1 MRVVS
6 VRVRVTFFTSSR
18 SRRVAGRDGTAKT
31 RIEAEGF
38 RRLSLALVCLLCLA
52 ASASARS
59 LDVKIKVV
67 SVNPARIRVEGRRT
81 AGATAWSFRNVYGS
95 AVGLAERIENLI
107 LSDEN
112 GAEVVVRKLAPGE
125 FTAAKAATRFSYDL
139 KLDPPAFV
147 SDTPHVSWLTTD
159 RGLLMPGDI
168 LPLPL
173 TDAKVEIVLP
183 PGWNVSTVEANNGN
197 GMFEVTDAESAVF
210 FIGQGLR
217 ERNGRVGTMKFTLA
231 ITGVWAFSDDEA
243 EDSARDILKIYEE
256 MIGGIPRQHSM
267 LALLPPPQTAG
278 AGNLWNAE
286 TRGSTVVLVSGRLPS
301 KLAALAQL
309 DGSLSHELL
318 HLWIPNGLALDGEYD
333 WFYEGFTN
341 YQALRVGMR
350 RGQLTFQDYLNALG
364 QAFDAYKSARG
375 AKEISL
381 LEASKRRWA
390 NSTSL
395 VYHKGMLV
403 ALLYDLIL
411 MRQPGGK
418 SSLSD
423 VYRELFRL
431 YGKGGKREEA
441 NHSVVELLSGM
452 TGMRDFVEHYVTGE
466 SEIILG
472 PLIEASGLRIE
483 PGGVRTHVGVAES
496 LDRRQRES
504 LRKLGYN
511 GRPDSEARKLHEQ
524 MKRRLPK

>member
-1 MRVVS
+1 M
-6 VRVRVTFFTSSR
+6 
-18 SRRVAGRDGTAKT
+18 
-31 RIEAEGF
+31 
-38 RRLSLALVCLLCLA
+38 
-52 ASASARS
+52 
-59 LDVKIKVV
+59 DVKIKVV
-67 SVNPARIRVEGRRT
+67 SVSPARIRVEGRR
-81 AGATAWSFRNVYGS
+81 AERATAWSFRNFYGS
-95 AVGLAERIENLI
+95 AVGLAERIENLV
-107 LSDEN
+107 LSDES
-112 GAEVVVRKLAPGE
+112 GAEVAAQKLAPGE

-147 SDTPHVSWLTTD
+147 SDASHVSWLTTD

-173 TDAKVEIVLP
+173 AEAKVELVLP
-183 PGWNVSTVEANNGN
+183 AGWSVSTVETNSGK
-197 GMFEVTDAESAVF
+197 GVFDVTDAEKAVF
-210 FIGQGLR
+210 FIGRELR
-217 ERNGRVGTMKFTLA
+217 ERSARVGGMKFTLA
-231 ITGVWAFSDDEA
+231 TAGVWAFSDGEA

-256 MIGGIPRQHSM
+256 MIGGAPRQPSM
-267 LALLPPPQTAG
+267 LMLLPPPQSAG

-350 RGQLTFQDYLNALG
+350 RGQLTFQDYLNKFG

-375 AKEISL
+375 VKEISL
-381 LEASKRRWA
+381 LEASKRRWP
-390 NSTSL
+390 NSASL
-395 VYHKGMLV
+395 IYHKGMLV
-403 ALLYDLIL
+403 ALLYDLTL
-411 MRQPGGK
+411 MRQTGGK
-418 SSLSD
+418 SSLGD

-431 YGKGGKREEA
+431 YGQGGKREDGNRA
-441 NHSVVELLSGM
+441 VIELLSGM
-452 TGMRDFVEHYVTGE
+452 PGMRDFVERYVAGE

-483 PGGVRTHVGVAES
+483 LGGARTHIGVAES

-511 GRPDSEARKLHEQ
+511 GPSDSEARKLHEQ
-524 MKRRLPK
+524 MKRRPPR